1 MRKKKSELEK
11 YKLKYEKTKFK
22 LSPFAGKQKSFLVR
36 AFNNTK
42 TAVVRFTKETYNA
55 INIILRGIF

>member
-11 YKLKYEKTKFK
+11 YKLKYEKSKFK
-22 LSPFAGKQKSFLVR
+22 LSPFAGKGKPFVVV

-42 TAVVRFTKETYNA
+42 NAIVHFTKETYNA
-55 INIILRGIF
+55 IKIILRGIL